1 MLFRLLPAAAAAAD
15 PAPTV
20 SAACAV
26 VMDADSGT
34 VLYARAADEPGLI
47 ASTTK
52 IMTGYLVC
60 LDGELERPVTVPPEA
75 VGVEGSSLYL
85 QAGEILTREE
95 LLLGTMLQSGND
107 AALALAIDSA
117 GSEEAFVRRMNET
130 ARGLGL
136 TKTSYAN
143 PHGLD
148 SEGNRSTARDLAR
161 LTAAALQNETFRRI
175 VSTKS
180 VVVPGNRVL
189 TNHNRLLWRCPGCIG
204 VKTGYTRAAGRIL
217 VSAAERSGRTLICVT
232 MNDPDDWRDH
242 MALFD
247 ACFARYQPRTVAAAG
262 KPVARSAPPSGRTL
276 VARTDLTLY
285 LLPEESLRFEHVP
298 GLSSDLL
305 PGADAGAVCV
315 YRGGCLVG
323 RIPVTWGE

>member
-1 MLFRLLPAAAAAAD
+1 MLFRLLPAAAATD
-15 PAPTV
+15 SAPSV

-26 VMDADSGT
+26 VMDADSGR
-34 VLYARAADEPGLI
+34 VLYARAADTPGLI

-60 LDGELERPVTVPPEA
+60 LDGDLDQSVTIPAQA

-85 QAGEILTREE
+85 REGETLTREE
-95 LLLGTMLQSGND
+95 LLFGTMLQSGND

-117 GSEEAFVRRMNET
+117 GSEAAFVRRMNEK
-130 ARGLGL
+130 ARELGL
-136 TKTSYAN
+136 TGTSYAN

-148 SEGNRSTARDLAR
+148 SEGNRSTARDLAK

-180 VVVPGNRVL
+180 VVASGNRVL

-204 VKTGYTRAAGRIL
+204 VKTGYTMAAGRIL
-217 VSAAERSGRTLICVT
+217 VSAAERNGRTLICVT

-247 ACFARYQPRTVAAAG
+247 ACFARYRAESVAAVG
-262 KPVARSAPPSGRTL
+262 EPVARSAAPGSRSL
-276 VARTDLTLY
+276 IARADLSLY
-285 LLPEESLRFEHVP
+285 LLPEESLRLEHVP
-298 GLSSDLL
+298 GLCSDLL
-305 PGADAGAVCV
+305 PGADAGTVRV
-315 YRGGCLVG
+315 YLGGSLVG
-323 RIPVTWGE
+323 EIPVVWGE